1 MEKTLFTG
9 MLMGEEKLSA
19 YIDAEVFI
27 LPSYSE
33 NFGMTV
39 VEAMACGVPVVI
51 SNKVGI
57 SDVIKENN
65 AGLVV
70 NLDANSLCNGIKSF
84 LASRELVE
92 KLTRN
97 ARNLVYKI
105 YDIDVVAVKMINAYQ
120 EILNGFKR

>member
-1 MEKTLFTG
+1 MNQAIIKET
-9 MLMGEEKLSA
+9 
-19 YIDAEVFI
+19 
-27 LPSYSE
+27 SYSKIKDSIKKALEE
-33 NFGMTV
+33 NL
-39 VEAMACGVPVVI
+39 VPVVI